1 MNKVSVRRCREWW
14 QQNCAQVSEEFL
26 ER

>member
-1 MNKVSVRRCREWW
+1 MNKVSVRRCRECW